1 MPPIKRTKA
10 LFFPSFHI
18 GEGARNGH
26 SGGYWLKGE
35 ARCDRAAAIAGL
47 HIFERSFVSDSASLK

>member
-26 SGGYWLKGE
+26 SGAVGRGRSGVQPRGRDNETAY
-35 ARCDRAAAIAGL
+35 
-47 HIFERSFVSDSASLK
+47 FERSFISDSASLK